1 MMNTI
6 YVSKEGLEF
15 LNVRLKKAKE
25 QLVAVRAEKNTAY
38 TATGDTWH
46 DNPYFN
52 SLEQDEKRKV
62 GEVGELIELIKN
74 AKVFS
79 FEKRNVLRV
88 QLGSILHIYRYYK
101 ISGEEEEFVWEVGGY
116 GETDIS
122 KQRVAYN
129 APAMEVLMGKCV
141 GDTLEADSPKGPVEY
156 EVLGLF
162 PTWEEVPCNF
172 RIS

>member
-62 GEVGELIELIKN
+62 GEV
-74 AKVFS
+74 
-79 FEKRNVLRV
+79 EKRNVLRV

-129 APAMEVLMGKCV
+129 APALEVLMGKCV
-141 GDTLEADSPKGPVEY
+141 GDTLEADSPNGPVEY